1 MSKIK
6 IACTSTG
13 CIDYAPERYRN
24 LGIDIL
30 RIHVFFNG
38 KEYREG
44 VDLNPVEFYSQL
56 EGLENPKQNLPHT
69 GMPDTEEIQACFEKA
84 ITDGYDEMI
93 VFAISAY
100 LGGTY
105 NKICLVAKDYE
116 DRLKIHV
123 VDTKITCFNE
133 GFLAI
138 KAQEFA
144 NQGMSSQ
151 DILKEIR
158 WMMKHQ
164 VFMGV
169 VGKLDYLMD
178 YIAKYTHQDTK
189 VVFNM
194 TWAYQADST
203 HTQFPDYNSDQM
215 TMYNAIIAATQEK
228 VSYSVVP
235 NATSIQNA
243 RTSLLG
249 DTLTRDGYHLSG
261 EGNMQGTGTHNGR
274 YIAALTF
281 FGKLSGIDLNKIT
294 YYPTNVTETDY
305 TLSIQAAIAAIKN
318 PFEVTL

>member
-84 ITDGYDEMI
+84 IADGYDEMI

-169 VGKLDYLMD
+169 VGKLDYLIYNGRLKGGKAFMGQMLNICPVIHFNPQGECVPIESVRTQKKALVRTCEILKDIIGDRSPED
-178 YIAKYTHQDTK
+178 YVLWHIYTG
-189 VVFNM
+189 
-194 TWAYQADST
+194 
-203 HTQFPDYNSDQM
+203 P
-215 TMYNAIIAATQEK
+215 
-228 VSYSVVP
+228 
-235 NATSIQNA
+235 
-243 RTSLLG
+243 SLLE
-249 DTLTRDGYHLSG
+249 TLKGIEEKIGVQTNHEAVIMSPVSG
-261 EGNMQGTGTHNGR
+261 SHNG
-274 YIAALTF
+274 
-281 FGKLSGIDLNKIT
+281 
-294 YYPTNVTETDY
+294 
-305 TLSIQAAIAAIKN
+305 
-318 PFEVTL
+318 PFLAGYGLAFLRRDDEPLED